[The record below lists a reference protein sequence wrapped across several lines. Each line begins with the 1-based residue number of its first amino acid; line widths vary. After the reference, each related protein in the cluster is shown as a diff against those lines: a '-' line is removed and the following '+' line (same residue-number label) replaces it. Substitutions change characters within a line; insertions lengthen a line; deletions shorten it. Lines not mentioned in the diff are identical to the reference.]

1 MDYKELCCKIIDS
14 HDGLVYVTDMETNEV
29 IFANKKLL
37 QVIGKNK
44 AEVFGKPCYQALQD
58 KECPCEFCTNSILS
72 ENKYYDWEIFR
83 KDMQRY
89 FVLHDK
95 LLILGDRKFRVEVGT
110 DITDQVL
117 EKREIKNKLNMEKTL
132 IKCIDTLNHENDV
145 NKAINELLK
154 IVGETYDGDR
164 AYIFERCESDNTVS
178 NTYEWCKKEIVQQL
192 DSLQKVPFSYF
203 DMWIE
208 RFSNHKSRI
217 IYSLK
222 KELDHD
228 SEEYKILGPQNIDSL
243 VAAPLFN
250 NGSLIGFIGVDNPS
264 VEYLHYGLL
273 EQITFFIVNDL
284 QKRLL
289 IEKLQVLSY
298 RDSLTG
304 VCNRTSYIKYLDE
317 LKDNSYSTLGVIF
330 IDINGLKKAN
340 DSKGHAYGDQMI
352 VRISGLLKKTFAEK
366 VFRIGGDEFVVIC
379 SGMMREEFM
388 CREQTLRAFAEQNAE
403 INFSL
408 GAVWTDEEISV
419 EKLIAVADKAMYDAK
434 RDYYQKYL
442 HCDESL

>member
-1 MDYKELCCKIIDS
+1 M
-14 HDGLVYVTDMETNEV
+14 
-29 IFANKKLL
+29 
-37 QVIGKNK
+37 
-44 AEVFGKPCYQALQD
+44 
-58 KECPCEFCTNSILS
+58 
-72 ENKYYDWEIFR
+72 
-83 KDMQRY
+83 
-89 FVLHDK
+89 HDK

-164 AYIFERCESDNTVS
+164 AYIFERCEADNTVS

-250 NGSLIGFIGVDNPS
+250 NGLLIGFIGVDNPS

-273 EQITFFIVNDL
+273 EQITSFIVNDL

-340 DSKGHAYGDQMI
+340 DSRGHAYGDQMI

-379 SGMMREEFM
+379 TGMMREEFM
-388 CREQTLRAFAEQNAE
+388 RREQTLRAFAEQNAE

-419 EKLIAVADKAMYDAK
+419 EKLIAIADKAMYDAK

>member
-29 IFANKKLL
+29 IFVNKKLL

-83 KDMQRY
+83 EDMQRY

-164 AYIFERCESDNTVS
+164 AYIFERCEADNTVS

-250 NGSLIGFIGVDNPS
+250 NGLLIGFIG
-264 VEYLHYGLL
+264 E
-273 EQITFFIVNDL
+273 
-284 QKRLL
+284 
-289 IEKLQVLSY
+289 
-298 RDSLTG
+298 
-304 VCNRTSYIKYLDE
+304 
-317 LKDNSYSTLGVIF
+317 
-330 IDINGLKKAN
+330 
-340 DSKGHAYGDQMI
+340 M
-352 VRISGLLKKTFAEK
+352 
-366 VFRIGGDEFVVIC
+366 
-379 SGMMREEFM
+379 
-388 CREQTLRAFAEQNAE
+388 
-403 INFSL
+403 
-408 GAVWTDEEISV
+408 
-419 EKLIAVADKAMYDAK
+419 
-434 RDYYQKYL
+434 
-442 HCDESL
+442 